1 VVPVAKVPEPGNFRP
16 ISILPALSKALQ
28 IIMRDQIVAYLT
40 DIGALSPLQSGF
52 RSDHSTVMA
61 LMNIKDDIYG
71 ILDQEYFVA
80 LVLLDFSKA
89 FDSIDCLLL
98 SEVGE
103 PLWFFVFRCVFL
115 EFVSFTAVSVCV

>member
-71 ILDQEYFVA
+71 MLDQQYFFA
-80 LVLLDFSKA
+80 LVLLDFSNA
-89 FDSIDCLLL
+89 FDSIDHLLL
-98 SEVGE
+98 C
-103 PLWFFVFRCVFL
+103 RKL
-115 EFVSFTAVSVCV
+115 ESRYGFSTSAVSLS